1 MCVCVYKIHFGYQYL
16 IDDEF
21 WNYSIIF
28 QSSSQTAI
36 IKLVMNLIINCEK
49 NGGINIREKKAML
62 MLMIE

>member
-49 NGGINIREKKAML
+49 KWGNKYKRKKGNVNVND
-62 MLMIE
+62 